1 MEQMSQ
7 PRVPL
12 TQELP
17 RPRQGQA
24 SLPGVGT
31 AHGLS
36 EMGGLSTHS
45 IAIISVCSFLPQAWI
60 AALGRSATPFCLTA
74 AGTPSPSQQATWQ
87 SKGPKHTSLRARPW
101 EEMGTSG
108 HVAPKDLSC
117 DGGTSTGNTPLASS
131 LDSKKADGPRGNA
144 DQKPTAVLTQS
155 WRKTGGHRR
164 GTGSS

>member
-45 IAIISVCSFLPQAWI
+45 IAIISVCSFLPPGLDRRTGEISYPVLPDSSRDTVPQ
-60 AALGRSATPFCLTA
+60 L
-74 AGTPSPSQQATWQ
+74 AGY
-87 SKGPKHTSLRARPW
+87 
-101 EEMGTSG
+101 
-108 HVAPKDLSC
+108 
-117 DGGTSTGNTPLASS
+117 LAE
-131 LDSKKADGPRGNA
+131 
-144 DQKPTAVLTQS
+144 
-155 WRKTGGHRR
+155 
-164 GTGSS
+164 